1 MNSWQDFFFFWGGE
15 IVVGLRPV
23 RAKDF
28 VHVFLLPLQGVFSGN
43 FHTQG
48 VQWSLHPLR
57 FPRFAGDGNPGLSY
71 HWPLTFPSAVD
82 LWFRP
87 FSLLAKVELIYD
99 NSWAIRDNSCRN
111 KLDKWLDFIRPFD
124 FVFLCRD
131 SAMCKQVCIALAAPS
146 VLAKADIKQA
156 WSALVA

>member
-1 MNSWQDFFFFWGGE
+1 MAVESHREPRIPQISRIAHSTFASAPLRGNLLIAQGNALGFE

-87 FSLLAKVELIYD
+87 FSLLAKVELNDIAKV
-99 NSWAIRDNSCRN
+99 AIKAESRQKQST
-111 KLDKWLDFIRPFD
+111 KSP
-124 FVFLCRD
+124 VS
-131 SAMCKQVCIALAAPS
+131 SAKPH
-146 VLAKADIKQA
+146 
-156 WSALVA
+156 